1 MAVQF
6 RNLQGGNPY
15 QGIADT
21 MERVSSRVGASWM
34 AYGDAVRKRNEDRDR
49 LKAEKEKSMVDAIV
63 KLVPAAAGYEMK
75 KDAIAY
81 GKEQDKLDRQFK
93 EGEAERAADYRESM
107 LKETIRG
114 RKVSEKLA
122 EDTRQYQSER
132 AKAQDSQWDRMFSLT
147 EDKARKDDAWRVI
160 QGTWRQDDLN
170 RQKELSRLELE
181 HKGKI
186 LGFQEKRLDKTALEQ
201 AKDSAYIASL
211 ETKGKKGLKDRLSRS
226 YAHFYGASYGIE
238 GTDTYIPENPSAP
251 GWDENKKG
259 LDGEVV
265 GGPKVSEDEYFK
277 QLGYGGGTAD
287 KAFLPTT
294 TEEVFMRYASEDAK
308 NSVGLRPEIL
318 ADVEPSQEDQHRAEI
333 NEGMLREGAIAGHS
347 ATGADDDLNFEETGS
362 VLEIGVKKDPS
373 KLEVSGTTGRADVAK
388 IMSSGSIEERKARY
402 SGMTAEQLR
411 TAMSREDISSSEKAL
426 ISDVLANLG
435 DTSNQGSSA
444 GKLVASEVA
453 EAPQDTRV
461 YSENTIMKKDDE
473 GNIVPDQFKMVT
485 TSKGGNINVRSGPEV
500 QPKEANVISKLK
512 KGTEVTVTGYQGD
525 WMYVKFNDAEGEEVT
540 GWIKNTGLKNP
551 TDSTTKQEK
560 PLSVLESG
568 MNNKSTAMDLS
579 PADIVQPEEPEAP
592 IAQPEEPEVSEVSEE
607 ADLEN
612 VITKKKT
619 SPKVK
624 REVFS
629 FTGNIGD
636 LLGERP
642 KYRQKKITIKGKQY
656 LEITEEVSGLKVRE
670 RMSGLGTQAT
680 RDTAMLSLRSKIIQR
695 YQKKK

>member
-21 MERVSSRVGASWM
+21 MDRVSSRVGASWM
-34 AYGDAVRKRNEDRDR
+34 AYGDAVRKRTEDMER
-49 LKAEKEKSMVDAIV
+49 LKAEKEKSMVGAIV

-93 EGEAERAADYRESM
+93 EEQAERTADYRQSM
-107 LKETIRG
+107 LEETIRG
-114 RKVSEKLA
+114 RKVSEKSA

-132 AKAQDSQWDRMFSLT
+132 ATAQDNQWDRMFSLT

-160 QGTWRQDDLN
+160 QGTWRQDDLI

-186 LGFQEKRLDKTALEQ
+186 LTFQEKRLEKTPLEQ

-251 GWDENKKG
+251 GWDKNKEG

-287 KAFLPTT
+287 KAFLPTS

-308 NSVGLRPEIL
+308 KKVGLRPEIL
-318 ADVEPSQEDQHRAEI
+318 ADVQPSQEDQHLAEI
-333 NEGMLREGAIAGHS
+333 NEGMLKEGAIAGLS
-347 ATGADDDLNFEETGS
+347 ATGADEDLNYEGGGMLQTVSKKNPSNLAVTGTK
-362 VLEIGVKKDPS
+362 VRK
-373 KLEVSGTTGRADVAK
+373 DVAST
-388 IMSSGSIEERKARY
+388 MGSGSIEERKALY
-402 SGMTAEQLR
+402 AGMTAEQLQ

-426 ISDVLANLG
+426 IGDVLANLSG
-435 DTSNQGSSA
+435 ADDQGSSV
-444 GKLVASEVA
+444 GKVVASEVA
-453 EAPQDTRV
+453 EAPYRDEEP
-461 YSENTIMKKDDE
+461 SEPNM
-473 GNIVPDQFKMVT
+473 
-485 TSKGGNINVRSGPEV
+485 
-500 QPKEANVISKLK
+500 
-512 KGTEVTVTGYQGD
+512 
-525 WMYVKFNDAEGEEVT
+525 DAAK
-540 GWIKNTGLKNP
+540 IAIDNA
-551 TDSTTKQEK
+551 TKIQK
-560 PLSVLESG
+560 TPSVLESG
-568 MNNKSTAMDLS
+568 TKETAMDLS
-579 PADIVQPEEPEAP
+579 PADIVQPK
-592 IAQPEEPEVSEVSEE
+592 EPEVPN
-607 ADLEN
+607 N
-612 VITKKKT
+612 VITEKKT

-642 KYRQKKITIKGKQY
+642 KYTQKKITIKGKQY
-656 LEITEEVSGLKVRE
+656 LEITEEVSGIKVRE

-680 RDTAMLSLRSKIIQR
+680 MDTAMLLLRSKIIQK